1 MEMDYK
7 ANRGITYNH
16 IQPLDKIQKQ
26 NTIQEHI
33 QKETLQ
39 KYVSL
44 NTKTV
49 QEMLKTDRNHWLEIT
64 SLMFCNF

>member
-1 MEMDYK
+1 MQKAYK
-7 ANRGITYNH
+7 AYRGITYKH
-16 IQPLDKIQKQ
+16 IKPLDTIQNQ

-44 NTKTV
+44 NPKNCT
-49 QEMLKTDRNHWLEIT
+49 RNAENRNGRILT
-64 SLMFCNF
+64 GYYMV

>member
-1 MEMDYK
+1 MQKAYK
-7 ANRGITYNH
+7 AYRGIAYKH

-26 NTIQEHI
+26 NMIQEHI

-44 NTKTV
+44 NT
-49 QEMLKTDRNHWLEIT
+49 
-64 SLMFCNF
+64 

>member
-1 MEMDYK
+1 MQMDYE
-7 ANRGITYNH
+7 ANRDITYKH

-26 NTIQEHI
+26 NTIQKHI

-44 NTKTV
+44 NTKNCT
-49 QEMLKTDRNHWLEIT
+49 RNA
-64 SLMFCNF
+64 